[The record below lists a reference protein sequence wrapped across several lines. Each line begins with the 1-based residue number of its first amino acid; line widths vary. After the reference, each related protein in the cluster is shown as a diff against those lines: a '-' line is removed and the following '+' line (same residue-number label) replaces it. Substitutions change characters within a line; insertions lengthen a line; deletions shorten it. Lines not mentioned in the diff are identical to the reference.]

1 MILFRTLEIIL
12 PCSELSNEAASIR
25 GRHAV
30 SERTEEEA
38 AMRSMR
44 VFADAVGIAA
54 EALEGRIELFDLGLC
69 TVPRG
74 QDRMTCSG
82 GGSGSGRVL
91 FEFCL
96 LLGLEDI
103 KQGRH
108 TRVLSWAM
116 EGRSFCV
123 APSLHD

>member
-1 MILFRTLEIIL
+1 MTLFRTLETIL

-30 SERTEEEA
+30 SDRTEEEA
-38 AMRSMR
+38 VMRSIR

-54 EALEGRIELFDLGLC
+54 EALEGRIELFDRGLR

-82 GGSGSGRVL
+82 GGSGSRRVL
-91 FEFCL
+91 LEFCL
-96 LLGLEDI
+96 LLGLEKIHKGDI
-103 KQGRH
+103 TGPLLSDGR
-108 TRVLSWAM
+108 
-116 EGRSFCV
+116 RSFCV
-123 APSLHD
+123 TPSLHD